1 MTYYI
6 NLDYNFFLSKLIIMI
21 NFYDKLP
28 KDIKNETKIDKNF
41 KNHYILPNS
50 MIAII
55 GGTGSGKSNA
65 LCNLISKQSNKYYD
79 IIIFNPV
86 STDEPLLKLLK
97 QKMPDLNLINNIEEL
112 PSLSEFVGD
121 SEHEKLIV
129 FDDVINMEKKH
140 FKKVNE
146 YFTGGRKLSFT
157 VVIMAQNY
165 VSIPKTIVRN
175 CQYFFI
181 FKLNDNVTINNV
193 IRNHNIY
200 NVDKEKFRKLYD
212 DATSEPMNFFLVD
225 LKTKDKT
232 KHLRKNFTSFY
243 EI

>member
-1 MTYYI
+1 
-6 NLDYNFFLSKLIIMI
+6 MI
-21 NFYDKLP
+21 NFYDKLS
-28 KDIKNETKIDKNF
+28 KEDKSETKLDKNF

-65 LCNLISKQSNKYYD
+65 LLNLISKQNNKYFD

-86 STDEPLLKLLK
+86 STDEPLLKLL
-97 QKMPDLNLINNIEEL
+97 QKKIPELKLINNIEEL

-121 SEHEKLIV
+121 SQHEKLIV
-129 FDDVINMEKKH
+129 FDDVINMNKKD
-140 FKKVNE
+140 FKKISE
-146 YFTGGRKLSFT
+146 YFTGGRKLGFT

-175 CQYFFI
+175 CQYFLI
-181 FKLNDNVTINNV
+181 FKLNDNHTIQNI

-200 NVDKEKFRKLYD
+200 NVEKEIFRKLYD
-212 DATSEPMNFFLVD
+212 DATSEPLNFFLVD
-225 LKTKDKT
+225 LKTKDKS
-232 KHLRKNFTSFY
+232 KHLRKNFTNFY
-243 EI
+243 QV

>member
-1 MTYYI
+1 
-6 NLDYNFFLSKLIIMI
+6 MI

-28 KDIKNETKIDKNF
+28 KDIKQETKLDKDF
-41 KNHYILPNS
+41 KNHHILPNS

-97 QKMPDLNLINNIEEL
+97 QKMPELKLISEIEEL

-129 FDDVINMEKKH
+129 FDDVINMSSKD
-140 FKKVNE
+140 FKKVKE
-146 YFTGGRKLSFT
+146 YFTGGRKLGFT

-181 FKLNDNVTINNV
+181 FKLNDNVTINNI

-200 NVDKEKFRKLYD
+200 NIEKDTFRKLYD
-212 DATSEPMNFFLVD
+212 DATSKPLNFFLVD
-225 LKTKDKT
+225 LKTKDKEQ
-232 KHLRKNFTSFY
+232 HLRHNFIDFFD
-243 EI
+243 I

>member
-1 MTYYI
+1 MTDQI
-6 NLDYNFFLSKLIIMI
+6 I
-21 NFYDKLP
+21 NFYEKLS
-28 KDIKNETKIDKNF
+28 KDIKNETKLDKNF
-41 KNHYILPNS
+41 KSHYILPNS

-65 LCNLISKQSNKYYD
+65 LCNLISKQSSKYYD

-86 STDEPLLKLLK
+86 SVDEPLLKLLK
-97 QKMPDLNLINNIEEL
+97 QKIPELKLISNIEEL

-129 FDDVINMEKKH
+129 FDDVINMSTKD
-140 FKKVNE
+140 FKKVKE
-146 YFTGGRKLSFT
+146 YFTGGRKLGFT

-175 CQYFFI
+175 CQYFI
-181 FKLNDNVTINNV
+181 LFKLNDNTTVNNI

-200 NVDKEKFRKLYD
+200 NVEKDTFRKYYD
-212 DATSEPMNFFLVD
+212 DATAESLNFFLVD

-232 KHLRKNFTSFY
+232 KHLRKNFIEFY
-243 EI
+243 QV

>member
-1 MTYYI
+1 
-6 NLDYNFFLSKLIIMI
+6 MI
-21 NFYDKLP
+21 NFYDKLS
-28 KDIKNETKIDKNF
+28 KEDKSETKLDKHF

-50 MIAII
+50 MIGII

-65 LCNLISKQSNKYYD
+65 LLNLISKQSNKYFD

-86 STDEPLLKLLK
+86 SVDEPLLKLLQK
-97 QKMPDLNLINNIEEL
+97 KMPALQLISNIEEL

-129 FDDVINMEKKH
+129 FDDVINMSTKD
-140 FKKVNE
+140 FKKIRE
-146 YFTGGRKLSFT
+146 YFTGGRKLGFT

-181 FKLNDNVTINNV
+181 FKLNDNTTINNI

-200 NVDKEKFRKLYD
+200 NVEKETFRKLYD
-212 DATSEPMNFFLVD
+212 DATSEPLNFFLVD
-225 LKTKDKT
+225 LKTKEKS
-232 KHLRKNFTSFY
+232 KHLRKNFIDFY
-243 EI
+243 KT

>member
-1 MTYYI
+1 
-6 NLDYNFFLSKLIIMI
+6 MI

-28 KDIKNETKIDKNF
+28 KDIKQETKLDKDF
-41 KNHYILPNS
+41 KNHHILPNS

-97 QKMPDLNLINNIEEL
+97 QKMPELKLISDIEEL

-157 VVIMAQNY
+157 VAIMAQNY

-175 CQYFFI
+175 CQYFLI
-181 FKLNDNVTINNV
+181 FKLNDNVTINNL

-200 NVDKEKFRKLYD
+200 NVEKEHFKKLYQ
-212 DATSEPMNFFLVD
+212 DATKEQLNFFLVD
-225 LKTKDKT
+225 LKTKDIRQ
-232 KHLRKNFTSFY
+232 HLRHNFIDFY
-243 EI
+243 DI

>member
-1 MTYYI
+1 
-6 NLDYNFFLSKLIIMI
+6 MI
-21 NFYDKLP
+21 NFYDKLS
-28 KDIKNETKIDKNF
+28 KDIKNETKLDKNF

-97 QKMPDLNLINNIEEL
+97 QKMPDLHLISDIEEL

-146 YFTGGRKLSFT
+146 YFTGGIKLSFT

-175 CQYFFI
+175 CQYFLI
-181 FKLNDNVTINNV
+181 FKLNDNVTINNL

-200 NVDKEKFRKLYD
+200 NVDKDKFRKLYD
-212 DATSEPMNFFLVD
+212 EATSEPLNFFLVD

-232 KHLRKNFTSFY
+232 KHLRRNFTSFF

>member
-1 MTYYI
+1 
-6 NLDYNFFLSKLIIMI
+6 MI
-21 NFYDKLP
+21 NFYDKLS
-28 KDIKNETKIDKNF
+28 KDIKNETKLDKNF

-97 QKMPDLNLINNIEEL
+97 QKMPDLHLISDIEEL

-121 SEHEKLIV
+121 SDHEKLIV
-129 FDDVINMEKKH
+129 FDDVINMEKKN
-140 FKKVNE
+140 FKRVNE
-146 YFTGGRKLSFT
+146 YFTGGRKLGFT

-181 FKLNDNVTINNV
+181 FKLNDNVTINNL

-200 NVDKEKFRKLYD
+200 NVDKDKFRKSYD
-212 DATSEPMNFFLVD
+212 EATSEPLNFFLVD

-232 KHLRKNFTSFY
+232 KHLRKNFVEFY

>member
-1 MTYYI
+1 
-6 NLDYNFFLSKLIIMI
+6 MI
-21 NFYDKLP
+21 NFYDKLS
-28 KDIKNETKIDKNF
+28 KDIKNETKLDKNF

-97 QKMPDLNLINNIEEL
+97 QKMPDLHLISDIEEL

-121 SEHEKLIV
+121 SDHEKLIV
-129 FDDVINMEKKH
+129 FDDVINMEKKN

-146 YFTGGRKLSFT
+146 YFTGGRKLGFT

-181 FKLNDNVTINNV
+181 FKLNDNVTINNL

-200 NVDKEKFRKLYD
+200 NVDKDKFRKLYD
-212 DATSEPMNFFLVD
+212 EATSEPLNFFLVD

-232 KHLRKNFTSFY
+232 KHLRKNFTSFF

>member
-1 MTYYI
+1 
-6 NLDYNFFLSKLIIMI
+6 MI

-28 KDIKNETKIDKNF
+28 KDIKQETKLDKDF
-41 KNHYILPNS
+41 KNHYILPKS

-97 QKMPDLNLINNIEEL
+97 QKMPELKLISDIEEL

-129 FDDVINMEKKH
+129 FDDVINMSSKD
-140 FKKVNE
+140 FKKVKE
-146 YFTGGRKLSFT
+146 YFTGGRKLGFT

-181 FKLNDNVTINNV
+181 FKLNDNVTINNI

-200 NVDKEKFRKLYD
+200 NIEKDIFRKLYD
-212 DATSEPMNFFLVD
+212 DATSKPLNFFLVD
-225 LKTKDKT
+225 LKTKDKET
-232 KHLRKNFTSFY
+232 HLRKNFVEFY
-243 EI
+243 NT

>member
-1 MTYYI
+1 
-6 NLDYNFFLSKLIIMI
+6 MI
-21 NFYDKLP
+21 NFYEKIP
-28 KDIKNETKIDKNF
+28 KDIKNETKLDKNF

-97 QKMPDLNLINNIEEL
+97 QKMPDLHLISDIEEL

-175 CQYFFI
+175 CQYFLI
-181 FKLNDNVTINNV
+181 FKLNDNITINNL

-200 NVDKEKFRKLYD
+200 NVDKDKFRKLYD
-212 DATSEPMNFFLVD
+212 ESTSEPLNFFLVD

-232 KHLRKNFTSFY
+232 KHLRRNFTSFF

>member
-1 MTYYI
+1 
-6 NLDYNFFLSKLIIMI
+6 MI
-21 NFYDKLP
+21 NFYDKLS
-28 KDIKNETKIDKNF
+28 KDIKNETKLDKNF

-97 QKMPDLNLINNIEEL
+97 QKMPDLHLISDIEEL

-175 CQYFFI
+175 CQYFLI
-181 FKLNDNVTINNV
+181 FKLNDNITIANI

-200 NVDKEKFRKLYD
+200 NVDKDKFRKLYD
-212 DATSEPMNFFLVD
+212 EATSEPLNFFLVD

-232 KHLRKNFTSFY
+232 KHLRRNFTSFF

>member
-1 MTYYI
+1 
-6 NLDYNFFLSKLIIMI
+6 MI

-28 KDIKNETKIDKNF
+28 KDIKQETKLDKDF
-41 KNHYILPNS
+41 KNHHILPNS

-97 QKMPDLNLINNIEEL
+97 QKMPELKLISEIEEL

-129 FDDVINMEKKH
+129 FDDVINMSSKD
-140 FKKVNE
+140 FKKVKE
-146 YFTGGRKLSFT
+146 YFTGGRKLGFT

-175 CQYFFI
+175 CQYFII
-181 FKLNDNVTINNV
+181 FKLNDNVTINN
-193 IRNHNIY
+193 IIKNHNIY
-200 NVDKEKFRKLYD
+200 NVEKEHFKKLYQ
-212 DATSEPMNFFLVD
+212 DATKEQLNFFLVD
-225 LKTKDKT
+225 LKTKDIRQ
-232 KHLRKNFTSFY
+232 HLRHNFIDFFD
-243 EI
+243 I

>member
-1 MTYYI
+1 
-6 NLDYNFFLSKLIIMI
+6 MI
-21 NFYDKLP
+21 NFYDKLS
-28 KDIKNETKIDKNF
+28 KDIKNEVKLAKNF

-97 QKMPDLNLINNIEEL
+97 QKMPDLHLISDIEEL

-175 CQYFFI
+175 CQYFLI
-181 FKLNDNVTINNV
+181 FKLNDNITINNL

-200 NVDKEKFRKLYD
+200 NVDKDKFRKLYD
-212 DATSEPMNFFLVD
+212 EATSEPLNFFLVD

-232 KHLRKNFTSFY
+232 KHLRRNFTSFF

>member
-1 MTYYI
+1 
-6 NLDYNFFLSKLIIMI
+6 MI